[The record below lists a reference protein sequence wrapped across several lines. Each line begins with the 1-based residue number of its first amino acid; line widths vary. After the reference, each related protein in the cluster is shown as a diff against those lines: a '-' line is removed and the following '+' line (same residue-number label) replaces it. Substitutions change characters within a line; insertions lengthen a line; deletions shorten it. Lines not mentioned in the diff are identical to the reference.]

1 MSASRVLR
9 TAAEFDRYP
18 SDEATRCELDPG
30 ELIEMTRTESAPL
43 DHAFALAL
51 DELFD

>member
-1 MSASRVLR
+1 MSASIVLR
-9 TAAEFDRYP
+9 MAAEFDRYP
-18 SDEATRCELDPG
+18 SDEATRYQLDPG
-30 ELIEMTRTESAPL
+30 ELIEITRTERALP